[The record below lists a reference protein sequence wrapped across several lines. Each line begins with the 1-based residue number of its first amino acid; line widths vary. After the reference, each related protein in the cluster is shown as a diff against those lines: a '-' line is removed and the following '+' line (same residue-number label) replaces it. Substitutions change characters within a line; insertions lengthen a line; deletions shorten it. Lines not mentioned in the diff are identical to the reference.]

1 MPETPEPVNPTPG
14 SGDKPSLRTAARA
27 RRAGAAALF
36 GARIG
41 PILTANFMAAFS
53 LPPRAVVAGYSPM
66 RDEADI
72 GPLLAALAA
81 RGHALCLPVVE
92 AMAAPLGFRQWAPGD
107 ALAPGYQGI
116 AEPAAGAAVAHP
128 DVVLVPLLAFD
139 RGGHR
144 LGYGGGF
151 YDRTLAGLRA
161 AGSVLVVGIAFS
173 AQQVDR
179 LPGADHDQ
187 RLDAVLTEQGV
198 IRFPKKDEA

>member
-1 MPETPEPVNPTPG
+1 MPETPEPANSIP
-14 SGDKPSLRTAARA
+14 GDKPVLRAAARA
-27 RRAGAAALF
+27 RRSAAAALF

-41 PILTANFMAAFS
+41 PILMANFMAAFS
-53 LPPRAVVAGYSPM
+53 LPPRAVVAGYSTM
-66 RDEADI
+66 RDEADA
-72 GPLLAALAA
+72 GPLLAALAS

-92 AMAAPLGFRQWAPGD
+92 APAAALGFRQWAPGD
-107 ALAPGYQGI
+107 ALVPGYQGI
-116 AEPAAGAAVAHP
+116 GEPAAGAAVAHP

-151 YDRTLAGLRA
+151 YDRTLARLRE
-161 AGSVLVVGIAFS
+161 AGSVLAIGIAFS

-198 IRFPKKDEA
+198 IRFEKKDEA